1 MQVCFGLEFNIGEF
15 LGFAVRVDNG
25 TNFYGVVGVLL
36 KMSNKLIDEVLFWSS
51 IGHQLSLMKTL
62 TL

>member
-25 TNFYGVVGVLL
+25 TNFYDVVGVLL
-36 KMSNKLIDEVLFWSS
+36 KMSNKFIDEVLFWSS
-51 IGHQLSLMKTL
+51 IGN
-62 TL
+62 